1 MHYTGQ
7 VDYAFASVQHIM
19 RDVQNGMILRYAHAN
34 GASLFFI
41 AVYVHIVRGLYYSS
55 SRQPRELV
63 WISGVV
69 ILLLMIVTA
78 FIGYVLSM
86 GAVFAV
92 FAGLYF
98 WLGSI
103 GAKVRSF
110 IAAAELHGPIHFWLT
125 FVGVNL
131 TFFPMHMLGLS
142 GMPFW
147 LTWLSRSSCCG

>member
-1 MHYTGQ
+1 MKSIVRVFDRHIVSYPTPVYLNWSWNWGSLAGLCLALQIVTGILLAMHYTGQ

-78 FIGYVLSM
+78 FLGYVLPWGQMSFW
-86 GAVFAV
+86 GATV
-92 FAGLYF
+92 
-98 WLGSI
+98 
-103 GAKVRSF
+103 K
-110 IAAAELHGPIHFWLT
+110 
-125 FVGVNL
+125 
-131 TFFPMHMLGLS
+131 S
-142 GMPFW
+142 G
-147 LTWLSRSSCCG
+147 